1 MTKIG
6 LVGAGFVAE
15 IHAHAFGSCRGRA
28 TVAAVCASRPER
40 ARAFADRFGIPATVS
55 GFEEML
61 GREDIDAVDL
71 CVPNNLHAG
80 MAVQA
85 ARAGKH
91 VIVEKPLTGYF
102 GEGSEEELVGDAVPK
117 REMWAVARAS
127 ARAVL
132 NAVREAGVRLCY
144 AENFVY
150 APPVERIRRFMRRSG
165 GAVLDLRAEES
176 HSGSHADYSRLWRRS
191 GGGSFLRMG
200 SHPVGA
206 VLHLKA
212 YEGQIRTGRPYRPQ
226 WVTAETARL
235 TSSEAFKG
243 QEERFIV
250 DAWKDVEDW
259 STAIIGFDDGT
270 RATVFATDVSLG
282 GVKNLIQV
290 FMTNAVLYANIN
302 PNSSVMTYAPN
313 DRILSGEYIAEKVE
327 TSAGWQYVSPDED
340 WMRGYPQ
347 EMDDFVSAIEEG
359 REPLSGAE
367 LAYDVV
373 DVIYAG
379 YLSAEEGRRVAIKED
394 LG

>member
-1 MTKIG
+1 MVRIG
-6 LVGAGFVAE
+6 MVGAGFVAE
-15 IHAHAFGSCRGRA
+15 IHAHALRAAGGRA
-28 TVAAVCASRPER
+28 AIAAVCASRPER
-40 ARAFADRFGIPATVS
+40 AEAFAGRHGIPVAAP
-55 GFEEML
+55 GFEEL
-61 GREDIDAVDL
+61 LSRDDIDAVDL
-71 CVPNNLHAG
+71 CVPNSLHAG

-102 GEGSEEELVGDAVPK
+102 GEGSGEELVGDSVPK
-117 REMWAVARAS
+117 KQMWAQARAS

-132 NAVREAGVRLCY
+132 DAVEQAGVRLCY

-150 APPVERIRRFMRRSG
+150 APPVERVRRFMRRSG

-176 HSGSHADYSRLWRRS
+176 HSGSHADYSRVWRMS

-212 YEGQIRTGRPYRPQ
+212 YEGQLREGRPYRPM

-235 TSSEAFKG
+235 TSSEAFRG
-243 QEERFIV
+243 QPERFIV
-250 DAWKDVEDW
+250 DSWKDVEDW
-259 STAIIGFDDGT
+259 SAAIIGFDDGT

-313 DRILSGEYIAEKVE
+313 DRILAGEYIAEKVE

-347 EMDDFVSAIEEG
+347 EMDDFISAIDEG

-379 YLSAEEGRRVAIKED
+379 YLSAEEGRRVVITEG
-394 LG
+394 LR